1 MRLFL
6 IRHGQTDWNLKGK
19 IQGSYDI
26 ELNDTGIKQAKELG
40 NKIIGENYKFSKIY
54 SSSQI
59 RAVRTSEIL
68 SETTNIEYITIKGL
82 EEINLGEWE
91 GLSWTEVQAKY
102 PVEYEEWYIN
112 RRYTKPPK
120 GEAYE
125 EMLERVITAI
135 YKIINEN
142 SNDVAIVTHSA
153 VIMCLQCYIT
163 NTSFDKMT
171 NFKTDNTAIVEIDSE
186 LLINCMAKDI
196 TYLSNMG

>member
-68 SETTNIEYITIKGL
+68 SEITNIEYITIKGL
-82 EEINLGEWE
+82 EEINLGEWK
-91 GLSWTEVQAKY
+91 GLSWIEVQNKY
-102 PVEYEEWYIN
+102 PVEYEAWYIN

-125 EMLERVITAI
+125 EMLERVLTSI

-196 TYLSNMG
+196 TYLSNMS